1 MKVIN
6 ASVQEIKQAPG
17 IIGIYHHIEK
27 CGRTCYKSEDK
38 ITEDSAMKFFKGL
51 VNRKHYAMLE
61 HGTVYFRFP
70 FQANEEAQDAIS
82 KIMNSKYSFTKVGED
97 GNFYVTTNMRVLM
110 EEVPNWV
117 DSLLYDYAL
126 EEPDDNH
133 IRKYTAK
140 FIISRGIANEFV
152 RHRVF
157 SFAQESTRY
166 CNYSKDKFEGELT
179 FIRPEWIDPNELV
192 KYGKFHTVC
201 RNKFNATSVWVAMMN
216 NAEQDYRDLIILG
229 LKPQEARGVLPLD
242 LKTELVVTGT
252 FDQWEDFFDLRMRE
266 ITGPAHPDAKAI
278 ATEWYNTIRLEE
290 V

>member
-17 IIGIYHHIEK
+17 IIGIYQHIEK

-70 FQANEEAQDAIS
+70 LHNDCKFCYEIDRVI
-82 KIMNSKYSFTKVGED
+82 KSKYSFFYLGED
-97 GNFYVTTNMRVLM
+97 SNCYVTTNMRVLL
-110 EEVPNWV
+110 EEVPNEYEA
-117 DSLLYDYAL
+117 LINTYAL
-126 EEPDDNH
+126 EEPDANH

-166 CNYSKDKFEGELT
+166 CNYMKDKFGGELT
-179 FIRPEWIDPNELV
+179 FIRPEWLKGDGIDKEAEEVWISSMVWAEKDYLDLV
-192 KYGKFHTVC
+192 K
-201 RNKFNATSVWVAMMN
+201 
-216 NAEQDYRDLIILG
+216 LG
-229 LKPQEARGVLPLD
+229 VKPQNARGVLPLD
-242 LKTELVVTGT
+242 LKTELIMTGT
-252 FDQWEDFFDLRMRE
+252 LDQWEDFFDLRMRE
-266 ITGPAHPDAKAI
+266 ITGPVHPDAKAI

>member
-17 IIGIYHHIEK
+17 IIGIYQHIEK

-38 ITEDSAMKFFKGL
+38 ITEDSARKFFKGL

-61 HGTVYFRFP
+61 HGTVYFIFP
-70 FQANEEAQDAIS
+70 FKANEEFNEAIY
-82 KIMNSKYSFTKVGED
+82 KVINSKYSFTKVGED
-97 GNFYVTTNMRVLM
+97 GNFFYVTTNMRVLL
-110 EEVPNWV
+110 EEVPNEYE
-117 DSLLYDYAL
+117 DLINTYAL
-126 EEPDDNH
+126 EEPYDNH

-166 CNYSKDKFEGELT
+166 CNYGKDKFGGELF
-179 FIRPEWIDPNELV
+179 FIRPEWLKGDGIDQEAEEVWMSSMVWAEKDYLDLV
-192 KYGKFHTVC
+192 K
-201 RNKFNATSVWVAMMN
+201 
-216 NAEQDYRDLIILG
+216 LG
-229 LKPQEARGVLPLD
+229 VKTQNARGVLPLD

-252 FDQWEDFFDLRMRE
+252 LYQWEDFFDLRMRE

>member
-17 IIGIYHHIEK
+17 IIGIYQHIEK

-61 HGTVYFRFP
+61 HGTVYFGFP
-70 FQANEEAQDAIS
+70 LYNDYKLDYEIDKVI
-82 KIMNSKYSFTKVGED
+82 KSKYSFSYLGE
-97 GNFYVTTNMRVLM
+97 GRNLYVTTNMRVLL
-110 EEVPNWV
+110 EEVPNEYE
-117 DSLLYDYAL
+117 DLINTYAL

-140 FIISRGIANEFV
+140 FTISRGIANEFV
-152 RHRVF
+152 RHRVL

-166 CNYSKDKFEGELT
+166 CNYSKDKFGGELT
-179 FIRPEWIDPNELV
+179 FIRPEWLKGEGIDQGAKNVWLNAIARSEKDYLDLV
-192 KYGKFHTVC
+192 K
-201 RNKFNATSVWVAMMN
+201 
-216 NAEQDYRDLIILG
+216 LG
-229 LKPQEARGVLPLD
+229 VKPQNARGVLPLD
-242 LKTELVVTGT
+242 LKTELIMTGT
-252 FDQWEDFFDLRMRE
+252 IDQWEDFFDLRMRE

-278 ATEWYNTIRLEE
+278 ATEWYNIIRLEE

>member
-17 IIGIYHHIEK
+17 IIGIYQQIEK

-61 HGTVYFRFP
+61 HGTVYLRFP
-70 FQANEEAQDAIS
+70 FY
-82 KIMNSKYSFTKVGED
+82 NSPSLLEVLYKVIRSEYSFNRVGKD
-97 GNFYVTTNMRVLM
+97 GYLYCTTNMRVLI
-110 EEVPNWV
+110 ENVPNEYE
-117 DSLLYDYAL
+117 DIINTYAV
-126 EEPDDNH
+126 EGAYYNDMK
-133 IRKYTAK
+133 RVTAK

-166 CNYSKDKFEGELT
+166 CNYCKDRFGGELT
-179 FIRPEWIDPNELV
+179 FIRPEWLKGDGIDKEAEEVWISSMVWAEKDYLDLV
-192 KYGKFHTVC
+192 K
-201 RNKFNATSVWVAMMN
+201 
-216 NAEQDYRDLIILG
+216 LG
-229 LKPQEARGVLPLD
+229 VKPQNARGVLPLD

-252 FDQWEDFFDLRMRE
+252 LDQWEDFFDLRMRE
-266 ITGPAHPDAKAI
+266 ITGPVHPDAKAI
-278 ATEWYNTIRLEE
+278 ATEWYNTIRL
-290 V
+290 

>member
-17 IIGIYHHIEK
+17 IRGIYQHIEK

-38 ITEDSAMKFFKGL
+38 IIEDSAMKFFKGL
-51 VNRKHYAMLE
+51 VNRKHFAMLE

-70 FQANEEAQDAIS
+70 FYTDYKFDEAIY
-82 KIMNSKYSFTKVGED
+82 KVLNSKYSFTRVGED
-97 GNFYVTTNMRVLM
+97 GSLYCTTNMRVLL
-110 EEVPNWV
+110 EQIPN
-117 DSLLYDYAL
+117 DYEDLINTYAL
-126 EEPDDNH
+126 EEADANH

-152 RHRVF
+152 RHRVL

-166 CNYSKDKFEGELT
+166 CNYCNDRFGGELT
-179 FIRPEWIDPNELV
+179 FIRPEWLKGEGIDHEVEFVWLKAMARAENDYFNLIE
-192 KYGKFHTVC
+192 YGV
-201 RNKFNATSVWVAMMN
+201 
-216 NAEQDYRDLIILG
+216 
-229 LKPQEARGVLPLD
+229 KPQNARGVLPLD

-252 FDQWEDFFDLRMRE
+252 RYQWEDFFDLRMRGV
-266 ITGPAHPDAKAI
+266 TGPAHPDAKAI
-278 ATEWYNTIRLEE
+278 ATEWYNIIRLEE

>member
-17 IIGIYHHIEK
+17 IIGIYQHIEK

-82 KIMNSKYSFTKVGED
+82 KVMNSKYSFTKVGED

-166 CNYSKDKFEGELT
+166 CNYSKDKFGGELT
-179 FIRPEWIDPNELV
+179 FIRPEWLNGEGIDQGGKNVWLNAMARSEKDYLDLV
-192 KYGKFHTVC
+192 K
-201 RNKFNATSVWVAMMN
+201 
-216 NAEQDYRDLIILG
+216 LG
-229 LKPQEARGVLPLD
+229 VKPQNARGVLPLD

-252 FDQWEDFFDLRMRE
+252 LDQWEDFFDLRMRE

-278 ATEWYNTIRLEE
+278 ATEWYNTIRLGE

>member
-17 IIGIYHHIEK
+17 IIGIYQHIEK

-82 KIMNSKYSFTKVGED
+82 RVMNSKYSFTKVGED
-97 GNFYVTTNMRVLM
+97 GNFYVTTNMRVLL
-110 EEVPNWV
+110 EEVPNEYE
-117 DSLLYDYAL
+117 DLINDYAL

-166 CNYSKDKFEGELT
+166 CNYSKDKFGGELT

-216 NAEQDYRDLIILG
+216 NAEQDYRDLIRLG

-252 FDQWEDFFDLRMRE
+252 LDQWEDFFDLRMRE

>member
-17 IIGIYHHIEK
+17 IIGIYQHIEK
-27 CGRTCYKSEDK
+27 CGRTCYKSDDK

-51 VNRKHYAMLE
+51 VNRKHYSMLE

-82 KIMNSKYSFTKVGED
+82 KVMNSKYSFTKVGED

-117 DSLLYDYAL
+117 DSLIYDYAL

-166 CNYSKDKFEGELT
+166 CNYSKDKFGGELT

-216 NAEQDYRDLIILG
+216 NAEQDYIDLIRLG

-252 FDQWEDFFDLRMRE
+252 LDQWEDFFDLRMRE

-278 ATEWYNTIRLEE
+278 ATEWYNTIRL
-290 V
+290 

>member
-82 KIMNSKYSFTKVGED
+82 KVMNSKYSFTKVGED

-110 EEVPNWV
+110 EEVPNGV
-117 DSLLYDYAL
+117 DSLIYDYAL

-166 CNYSKDKFEGELT
+166 CNYSKDKFGGELT
-179 FIRPEWIDPNELV
+179 FIRPEWLNGEGIDNWVKNVWLNAMARSEKDYLYLV
-192 KYGKFHTVC
+192 K
-201 RNKFNATSVWVAMMN
+201 
-216 NAEQDYRDLIILG
+216 LG
-229 LKPQEARGVLPLD
+229 VKPQNARGVLPLD

-252 FDQWEDFFDLRMRE
+252 LDQWEDFFDLRMRE

-278 ATEWYNTIRLEE
+278 ATEWYNTIRL
-290 V
+290 

>member
-17 IIGIYHHIEK
+17 IIGIYQHIEK

-70 FQANEEAQDAIS
+70 FQANDEAQDAIS
-82 KIMNSKYSFTKVGED
+82 KVMNSKYSFTKVGED

-110 EEVPNWV
+110 EEVHNWV

-166 CNYSKDKFEGELT
+166 CNYSKDKFGGELT

-216 NAEQDYRDLIILG
+216 NAEQDYRDLIRLG
-229 LKPQEARGVLPLD
+229 LKPQNARGVLPLD

-252 FDQWEDFFDLRMRE
+252 LDQWEDFFDLRMRE
-266 ITGPAHPDAKAI
+266 ITGPTHPDAKAI

>member
-17 IIGIYHHIEK
+17 IIGIYQHIEK

-38 ITEDSAMKFFKGL
+38 ITEDSAMKFFQGL
-51 VNRKHYAMLE
+51 VNRNHFAMLE

-82 KIMNSKYSFTKVGED
+82 KVMNSKYSFTKVGED
-97 GNFYVTTNMRVLM
+97 GSLYCTTNMRVLL
-110 EEVPNWV
+110 EEVLNEYE
-117 DSLLYDYAL
+117 DLINIYAL
-126 EEPDDNH
+126 EEADANH

-152 RHRVF
+152 RHRVL

-166 CNYSKDKFEGELT
+166 CNYMKDRFGGELT
-179 FIRPEWIDPNELV
+179 FIRPEWLKGEGIDHEAEFVWLKAMSRSEKDYFDLV
-192 KYGKFHTVC
+192 
-201 RNKFNATSVWVAMMN
+201 N
-216 NAEQDYRDLIILG
+216 LG
-229 LKPQEARGVLPLD
+229 VKPQNARGVLPLD

-252 FDQWEDFFDLRMRE
+252 RYQWEDFLDLRMRE
-266 ITGPAHPDAKAI
+266 VTGPAHPDAKAI
-278 ATEWYNTIRLEE
+278 ATEWYNTIRL
-290 V
+290 

>member
-17 IIGIYHHIEK
+17 IRGIYQHIEK

-38 ITEDSAMKFFKGL
+38 ITEDSAMKFFQGL
-51 VNRKHYAMLE
+51 VNRKHFAMLE

-70 FQANEEAQDAIS
+70 FQANEEHHEAINRVL
-82 KIMNSKYSFTKVGED
+82 NSKYSFTLAGED
-97 GNFYVTTNMRVLM
+97 GNFYCTTNMRVLL
-110 EEVPNWV
+110 EEVPNE
-117 DSLLYDYAL
+117 YEAIINDYAL
-126 EEPDDNH
+126 EEADANH

-140 FIISRGIANEFV
+140 FTISRGIANEFV
-152 RHRVF
+152 RHRVL

-166 CNYSKDKFEGELT
+166 CNYMKDRFGGELT
-179 FIRPEWIDPNELV
+179 FIRPEWLKGEGIDQEAEEVWLNAIARSEKDYFDLV
-192 KYGKFHTVC
+192 K
-201 RNKFNATSVWVAMMN
+201 
-216 NAEQDYRDLIILG
+216 LG
-229 LKPQEARGVLPLD
+229 IKPQNARGVLPLD

-252 FDQWEDFFDLRMRE
+252 LDQWEAFWDLRMRE

-278 ATEWYNTIRLEE
+278 AVDWYNTICLEE

>member
-17 IIGIYHHIEK
+17 IRGIYQHIEK

-38 ITEDSAMKFFKGL
+38 ITEDSAMKFFQGL
-51 VNRKHYAMLE
+51 VNRKHFAMLE

-82 KIMNSKYSFTKVGED
+82 KVMNSKYSFTKVGED

-110 EEVPNWV
+110 EEVPNVV

-126 EEPDDNH
+126 EEADANH

-152 RHRVF
+152 RHRVL

-166 CNYSKDKFEGELT
+166 CNYCKDRFGGELT
-179 FIRPEWIDPNELV
+179 FIRPEWLKGEGIDQEAEEVWLNAMARSEKNYLDLV
-192 KYGKFHTVC
+192 K
-201 RNKFNATSVWVAMMN
+201 
-216 NAEQDYRDLIILG
+216 LG
-229 LKPQEARGVLPLD
+229 VKPQNARGVLPLD

-252 FDQWEDFFDLRMRE
+252 LDQWEAFWDLRMRE
-266 ITGPAHPDAKAI
+266 ITGPAHPDAKSI
-278 ATEWYNTIRLEE
+278 ADDWYNTICLEE